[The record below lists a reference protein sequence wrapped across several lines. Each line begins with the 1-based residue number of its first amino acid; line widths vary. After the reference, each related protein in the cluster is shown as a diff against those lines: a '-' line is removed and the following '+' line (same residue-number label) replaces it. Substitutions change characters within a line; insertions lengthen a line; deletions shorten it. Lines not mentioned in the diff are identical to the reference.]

1 MEIVKAF
8 NSNNLHTNIVIKGTY
23 NNPLFRASDIGEIL
37 EVTSIRS
44 VIRSFDDTEKVVHSM
59 HTLGGE
65 QDVTFLTEKGL
76 YKLLFKS
83 RKPIAEKFQNWV
95 CDVIKEIRLNGIY
108 IIEQK
113 HKKEV
118 IHEKALDRQQYLL
131 REFGATGS
139 IIYIIKIKTYDT
151 GEYIVKIGESRRGI
165 QSRYAEHRTNYGEI
179 LLLDCFSVKKS
190 KDFESFLHN
199 HENIKYNKVSTL
211 EGHENEKELF
221 LIGKDLSY
229 STLINIITSN
239 INQFNEYNETEYEKL
254 QIENN
259 VLKQL
264 ICRTDECTPSQL
276 NIQST
281 ILNDIIQTQHVL
293 CEKIQ
298 TLEKTNKEILEKL
311 NTMQTKT
318 ATNFNEPLTTLG
330 PRLQQINP
338 ETLLINKVY
347 ESVAECIKE
356 YNYALK
362 RPSIYKAV
370 SENTIYHGFRW
381 MFVDRDT
388 DPNII
393 QNIAKT
399 KETKLQNL
407 GYIVKLN
414 MAKTEI
420 INVYLDR
427 KTASKYNGYAS
438 ISALDN
444 PVKNNTLTNGH
455 YYMLYDKCPGN
466 LLNAFIQKNG
476 EPLLYKDGVGQ
487 FDMHNNL
494 IKKYVCKYDC
504 IKKLKISDKTLTKA
518 IHNNIPYMNNY
529 FKSIGSKVVWLE

>member
-8 NSNNLHTNIVIKGTY
+8 NSNNLHTNIVIKGAY

-44 VIRSFDDTEKVVHSM
+44 VIRCFDDTEKVVHSM
-59 HTLGGE
+59 HTLGGD

-95 CDVIKEIRLNGIY
+95 CEVIQEIRLNGIY
-108 IIEQK
+108 KLEQK
-113 HKKEV
+113 HKNDLV
-118 IHEKALDRQQYLL
+118 YEKALDRQQYLL
-131 REFGATGS
+131 REFGSNGS
-139 IIYIIKIKTYDT
+139 IIYIIKIKSFDT

-165 QSRYAEHRTNYGEI
+165 HARYTEHKTNYDEI

-199 HENIKYNKVSTL
+199 HENIKYNKVTTL

-229 STLINIITSN
+229 ATLINIITSN
-239 INQFNEYNETEYEKL
+239 INNFNEYNETEYEKL
-254 QIENN
+254 QHEND

-264 ICRTDECTPSQL
+264 INGS
-276 NIQST
+276 ST
-281 ILNDIIQTQHVL
+281 ISSTISSTSLNDILQTQHLL

-298 TLEKTNKEILEKL
+298 ALEKTNKEILEKL
-311 NTMQTKT
+311 NAMQSKT
-318 ATNFNEPLTTLG
+318 TTNFNQPLTTLG

-338 ETLLINKVY
+338 ETLRINKVY

-356 YNYALK
+356 YNYTLK
-362 RPSIYKAV
+362 RPSIHKAV

-388 DPNII
+388 DPNTL

-399 KETKLQNL
+399 KETKSQNI
-407 GYIVKLN
+407 GYIAKLN
-414 MAKTEI
+414 ITKTEI
-420 INVYLDR
+420 LNVYLDR

-438 ISALDN
+438 TSALDN
-444 PVKNNTLTNGH
+444 PVKNNTLTNGN
-455 YYMLYDKCPGN
+455 YYMLFDKCPGN
-466 LLNAFIQKNG
+466 LINAFIQKNG
-476 EPLLYKDGVGQ
+476 EPLLYKDGIGQ

-504 IKKLKISDKTLTKA
+504 IKKLKMSDKTLTKS
-518 IHNNIPYMNNY
+518 IHNNIPYMNHY
-529 FKSIGSKVVWLE
+529 FKSIGSKVLWLE